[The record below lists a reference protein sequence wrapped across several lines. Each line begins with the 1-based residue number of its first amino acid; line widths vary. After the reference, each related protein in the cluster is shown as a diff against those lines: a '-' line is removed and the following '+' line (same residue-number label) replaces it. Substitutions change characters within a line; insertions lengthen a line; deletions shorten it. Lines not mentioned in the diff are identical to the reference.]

1 MEENVANLVL
11 KELREFREENDKRL
25 TNIEGRVT
33 NIEENLTNIEDRV
46 TELETG
52 RKEDREDILDI
63 LETMQKSIT
72 EKFDQLNK
80 SMDVKFEKVFATE
93 KVSDMEQQ
101 IMKEKIDGVLVG
113 HLKIEGQ
120 TGGYPATMSRKFV
133 VKQIR
138 KKYHYRQADEKKKK
152 DVLFFRQKSI

>member
-11 KELREFREENDKRL
+11 KELREFREESNKKWEENDKRL

-101 IMKEKIDGVLVG
+101 IMKEKIDGHEKRLNFYNAR
-113 HLKIEGQ
+113 IEYLEKWKDEIEN
-120 TGGYPATMSRKFV
+120 GGLYMV
-133 VKQIR
+133 
-138 KKYHYRQADEKKKK
+138 
-152 DVLFFRQKSI
+152 